1 MSPVSHAGC
10 GHTHCEDG
18 IGNAAAIKD
27 VEMRIKSVRI
37 KNFRCLEDVRV
48 DMEALTSFVGPNG
61 AGKSTVLR
69 ALDWF
74 FNGETR
80 LADEDVYSGAADD
93 RRISVEVNFTDLTVA
108 DREALGPTYA
118 PPDSTIFTAW
128 RIWDDGSDKMT
139 ARARSFPAFEEIR
152 NAGAAKD
159 KKALWDALISSGEAP
174 GLPKWTKLGAADQ
187 AMTLWESDNPDRLE
201 ETESGVTHLFGFN
214 GQNKL
219 AGLFDYVL
227 VTADLRA
234 SEESVEG
241 KKTIIGR
248 ILERAINRDGANA
261 AFEALARE
269 VSEKQAAI
277 NEEHLGQQL
286 KDLAD
291 ALTAEVSAFAAGRGV
306 RLHPRTPDVR
316 PSPAS
321 ISVAISDALSETSVD
336 RQGHGFQR
344 ALLISSLKLL
354 AARGAQDNDGS
365 VICLA
370 IEEPELFQHP
380 TQARVFS
387 KVLRDLSDDPK
398 GGLQVMY
405 ATHSPY
411 FVDPRFFDQVRR
423 VTRRQHAPGEHP
435 SVTVHFASIDAVAK
449 RLDGSG
455 VTDASLRSRWDQV
468 CTKNLAEAFFAA
480 AVVLVEGDT
489 DKGILDG
496 IAARKGQTALE
507 VEGVTVAYSGGKQHL
522 FTPHAILAELS
533 IPTLV
538 VFDNDK
544 GCGSRQRAD
553 GKPENEAAATEAS
566 EIGTNRRLLA
576 YLGETV
582 VDNPEGQV
590 SANVHVWADRL
601 EDVIENE
608 WGDWN
613 KTRQSIVDS
622 SRGAAGKNAATYAL
636 AAQECPVDPS
646 GVLTEVIDAARALV
660 TSIP

>member
-1 MSPVSHAGC
+1 
-10 GHTHCEDG
+10 
-18 IGNAAAIKD
+18 
-27 VEMRIKSVRI
+27 MRIKSVRI
-37 KNFRCLEDVRV
+37 RNFRCLDDVRV
-48 DMEALTSFVGPNG
+48 DMETLTSFVGPNG

-74 FNGETR
+74 FNGETK
-80 LADEDVYSGAADD
+80 LTDNDVYSGATDD
-93 RRISVEVNFTDLTVA
+93 RRVSVEVTFTNLTGA
-108 DREALGPTYA
+108 DREALGQTYA
-118 PPDSTIFTAW
+118 PPNSTSFTAW

-139 ARARSFPAFEEIR
+139 ARARSFPPFEEVR
-152 NAGAAKD
+152 SAGSAKE
-159 KKALWDALISSGEAP
+159 KKRLWEALIANGEAP
-174 GLPKWTKLGAADQ
+174 ELPKWTNLAAADQ
-187 AMTLWESDNPDRLE
+187 AMTLWESNNPDRLE

-219 AGLFDYVL
+219 SGLFDYVL
-227 VTADLRA
+227 VAADLRA

-248 ILERAINRDGANA
+248 ILERAINREDANA
-261 AFEALARE
+261 AFEALAIE
-269 VSEKQAAI
+269 VSEKQAVI
-277 NEEHLGQQL
+277 NERHLGDQL
-286 KDLAD
+286 KTLAD
-291 ALTAEVSAFAAGRGV
+291 ELTAEVSAFAAGRGV
-306 RLHPRTPDVR
+306 LLHPNTPDVR

-321 ISVAISDALSETSVD
+321 VSVAISDALNETSVD

-354 AARGAQDNDGS
+354 AARGAQGNDGS

-370 IEEPELFQHP
+370 VEEPELFQHP
-380 TQARVFS
+380 TQARVFA
-387 KVLRDLSDDPK
+387 KVLRDLSNDPK

-411 FVDPRFFDQVRR
+411 FIDPRYFDQVRR
-423 VTRRQHAPGEHP
+423 VTRRQEAADTHP
-435 SVTVHFASIDAVAK
+435 SVAIRFASLDAVAK
-449 RLDGSG
+449 RIDGSG

-496 IAARKGQTALE
+496 IAAREGHAGLE
-507 VEGVTVAYSGGKQHL
+507 AAGVTVAYSGGKQHL
-522 FTPHAILAELS
+522 FTPHAILAELF

-544 GCGSRQRAD
+544 GCGTRQRAN
-553 GKPENEAAATEAS
+553 GKSEKVVAATEEN
-566 EIGTNRRLLA
+566 EIATNRRLLA

-582 VDNPEGQV
+582 VDNPEGQI
-590 SANVHVWADRL
+590 SPNVHVWADRL
-601 EDVIENE
+601 EDVIEND
-608 WGDWN
+608 WGDWET
-613 KTRQSIVDS
+613 TRQSIVDS
-622 SRGAAGKNAATYAL
+622 ARGAAGKNAATYAL

-646 GVLTEVIDAARALV
+646 GALIEVTDAARALV
-660 TSIP
+660 SSMP

>member
-1 MSPVSHAGC
+1 
-10 GHTHCEDG
+10 
-18 IGNAAAIKD
+18 
-27 VEMRIKSVRI
+27 MRIKSVRI
-37 KNFRCLEDVRV
+37 MNFRCLDDTRV

-74 FNGETR
+74 FNGEMHLT
-80 LADEDVYSGAADD
+80 DDDVYSGATDS
-93 RRISVEVNFTDLTVA
+93 RRINVEVNFTDLTTT

-118 PPDSTIFTAW
+118 PPGSTSFTAW
-128 RIWDDGSDKMT
+128 RIWDNGSDKMT

-152 NAGAAKD
+152 NTGPAKE
-159 KKALWDALISSGEAP
+159 KKELWEKLVASGEAP
-174 GLPKWTKLGAADQ
+174 GLPKWTNLTAADQ

-219 AGLFDYVL
+219 SGLFDYVL

-248 ILERAINRDGANA
+248 ILERAINRDAANA

-277 NEEHLGQQL
+277 NEEHLGDQL
-286 KDLAD
+286 KALAEE
-291 ALTAEVSAFAAGRGV
+291 LTTEVSAFAAGRAV
-306 RLHPRTPDVR
+306 RLHPRMPDVR

-321 ISVAISDALSETSVD
+321 VTVAISDALNETSVD

-354 AARGAQDNDGS
+354 AARGAQGDDGS
-365 VICLA
+365 VICLS

-380 TQARVFS
+380 TQARVFA
-387 KVLRDLSDDPK
+387 KVLRDLSADPK
-398 GGLQVMY
+398 GGLQIMY

-411 FVDPRFFDQVRR
+411 FIDPKYFDQVRR
-423 VTRRQHAPGEHP
+423 VTRLQQTPDAHP
-435 SVTVHFASIDAVAK
+435 SVTIRFASMEAVTQ
-449 RLDGSG
+449 RLDGCG
-455 VTDASLRSRWDQV
+455 VTDEALRSRWDQV

-480 AVVLVEGDT
+480 AVVLVEGET

-496 IAARKGQTALE
+496 IAAREGQAVLE
-507 VEGVTVAYSGGKQHL
+507 VTGVTVAYSGGKQHL
-522 FTPHAILAELS
+522 FIPHAILSELC

-538 VFDNDK
+538 IFDNDK
-544 GCGSRQRAD
+544 GCGSRLRAN
-553 GKPENEAAATEAS
+553 GKPENDAAAEAN
-566 EIGTNRRLLA
+566 EIATNRRLLS

-582 VDNPEGQV
+582 VDNPEGQI
-590 SANVHVWADRL
+590 SPNVHVWADSL
-601 EDVIENE
+601 EYVIEND
-608 WGDWN
+608 WGAWET
-613 KTRQSIVDS
+613 TRQTIVNS
-622 SRGAAGKNAATYAL
+622 ARGTAGKNAATYAL
-636 AAQECPVDPS
+636 AAQECPADPS
-646 GVLTEVIDAARALV
+646 GALIQVIEAARALV
-660 TSIP
+660 STAS

>member
-1 MSPVSHAGC
+1 
-10 GHTHCEDG
+10 
-18 IGNAAAIKD
+18 
-27 VEMRIKSVRI
+27 MRIKSIRV

-80 LADEDVYSGAADD
+80 LVDEDVYSGAVDN
-93 RRISVEVNFTDLTVA
+93 RRISVEVKFSDLTVA
-108 DREALGPTYA
+108 DREALGSTYA
-118 PPDSTIFTAW
+118 PPGSTTFTAW
-128 RIWDDGSDKMT
+128 RIWDDGNDKMT

-152 NAGAAKD
+152 NAGSAKE
-159 KKALWDALISSGEAP
+159 KRGLWDDLIARGEAL
-174 GLPKWTKLGAADQ
+174 GLPKWKNQGAADQ

-219 AGLFDYVL
+219 SGLFDFVL

-248 ILERAINRDGANA
+248 ILERTIDREGANA
-261 AFEALARE
+261 AFEALAKE
-269 VSEKQAAI
+269 VSEKQTAI
-277 NEEHLGQQL
+277 NKEHLGEQL
-286 KDLAD
+286 NDLAN
-291 ALTAEVSAFAAGRGV
+291 ALTAEVRAFTAGRGV
-306 RLHPRTPDVR
+306 RLHPRTSDLR

-321 ISVAISDALSETSVD
+321 ISVAISDALNETSVD

-354 AARGAQDNDGS
+354 AARGAQGNDGS

-387 KVLRDLSDDPK
+387 KVLRNLADNLT

-411 FVDPRFFDQVRR
+411 FIDPRFFDQVRR
-423 VTRRQHAPGEHP
+423 VTRRQHAPDEHP
-435 SVTVHFASIDAVAK
+435 SVSVHLASLDAVTK
-449 RLDGSG
+449 RLDGSE
-455 VTDASLRSRWDQV
+455 VTDDALRSRWDQV
-468 CTKNLAEAFFAA
+468 WTKNLAEAFFAD

-507 VEGVTVAYSGGKQHL
+507 VEGITVAYSGGKQHL
-522 FTPHAILAELS
+522 FIPHAILAELS

-544 GCGSRQRAD
+544 GGGSRLRAN
-553 GKPENEAAATEAS
+553 GKPEHDAAATEAN
-566 EIGTNRRLLA
+566 EIRTNRRLLA

-590 SANVHVWADRL
+590 SATLHVWADRL

-608 WGDWN
+608 WGKWN
-613 KTRQSIVDS
+613 STRQSIVDS
-622 SRGAAGKNAATYAL
+622 GRGAAGKNAATYAL
-636 AAQECPVDPS
+636 AAQECPAAPS
-646 GVLTEVIDAARALV
+646 GELVEVLDAARALV
-660 TSIP
+660 ASTP

>member
-1 MSPVSHAGC
+1 
-10 GHTHCEDG
+10 
-18 IGNAAAIKD
+18 
-27 VEMRIKSVRI
+27 MRIKSVRI
-37 KNFRCLEDVRV
+37 RNFRCLEDVRV
-48 DMEALTSFVGPNG
+48 DMDALTSFVGPNG

-74 FNGETR
+74 FNGEPR
-80 LADEDVYSGAADD
+80 LADEDVYSGAAQD
-93 RRISVEVNFTDLTVA
+93 RRISVEVNFTDLNDK

-118 PPDSTIFTAW
+118 PPGSTTFTAW
-128 RIWDDGSDKMT
+128 RIWDGGNDKMT

-152 NAGAAKD
+152 AAGSAKD
-159 KKALWDALISSGEAP
+159 KKALWDALINSGEAAE
-174 GLPKWTKLGAADQ
+174 LPKWTNLGAADQ
-187 AMTLWESDNPDRLE
+187 AMTLWESENPDRLE

-219 AGLFDYVL
+219 SGLFDYVL
-227 VTADLRA
+227 VSADLRA
-234 SEESVEG
+234 GEESVEG

-248 ILERAINRDGANA
+248 ILERAINRESANV

-269 VSEKQAAI
+269 VGEKQTAI

-286 KDLAD
+286 KDLAE
-291 ALTAEVSAFAAGRGV
+291 ALTAEVGVFAAGRAV
-306 RLHPRTPDVR
+306 RLHPRTPDMR

-354 AARGAQDNDGS
+354 AARGAQDDDGS

-387 KVLRDLSDDPK
+387 RVLRDLSESTT

-423 VTRRQHAPGEHP
+423 VTRRQPASGEHP
-435 SVTVHFASIDAVAK
+435 SVTIHFASIDAVAK

-455 VTDASLRSRWDQV
+455 VTDAALRSRWDQV

-496 IAARKGQTALE
+496 ISARKSQTALE
-507 VEGVTVAYSGGKQHL
+507 TEGVTVAYSGGKQHL

-544 GCGSRQRAD
+544 GCGARQRAD
-553 GKPENEAAATEAS
+553 GKPEKEAAATEQN
-566 EIGTNRRLLA
+566 EIGTNQRLLS

-582 VDNPEGQV
+582 VDNPEGRV
-590 SANVHVWADRL
+590 SANVYVWADRL

-608 WGDWN
+608 WSGWN
-613 KTRQSIVDS
+613 TTRQSIVDS
-622 SRGAAGKNAATYAL
+622 GRGAAGKNAATYAL
-636 AAQECPVDPS
+636 AAQECPVDPTGALI
-646 GVLTEVIDAARALV
+646 GVLNAARALV
-660 TSIP
+660 T

>member
-1 MSPVSHAGC
+1 
-10 GHTHCEDG
+10 
-18 IGNAAAIKD
+18 
-27 VEMRIKSVRI
+27 MRIKSIRV

-48 DMEALTSFVGPNG
+48 DMGTLTSFVGPNG

-80 LADEDVYSGAADD
+80 LVDEDVYSGAVED
-93 RRISVEVNFTDLTVA
+93 RRISVEVKFSDLSVA
-108 DREALGPTYA
+108 DREALGSTYA
-118 PPDSTIFTAW
+118 PPGSTTFTAW
-128 RIWDDGSDKMT
+128 RIWDNGSDKMT

-152 NAGAAKD
+152 NAGSAKE
-159 KKALWDALISSGEAP
+159 KKGLWDDLIARGEAP
-174 GLPKWTKLGAADQ
+174 GLPKWKNQGAADQ

-219 AGLFDYVL
+219 SGLFDFVL

-248 ILERAINRDGANA
+248 ILERTIDRKGANA
-261 AFEALARE
+261 AFEALAKE
-269 VSEKQAAI
+269 VSEKQTAI
-277 NEEHLGQQL
+277 NKKHLGEQL
-286 KDLAD
+286 NDLAD
-291 ALTAEVSAFAAGRGV
+291 ALTAEVRAFTAGRGI
-306 RLHPRTPDVR
+306 RLHTRTSDLR

-321 ISVAISDALSETSVD
+321 ISVGISDALNETSVD

-354 AARGAQDNDGS
+354 AARGAQGNDGS

-387 KVLRDLSDDPK
+387 KVLRDLADNLT

-411 FVDPRFFDQVRR
+411 FIDPRFFDQVRR
-423 VTRRQHAPGEHP
+423 VTRRQQRPDEHP
-435 SVTVHFASIDAVAK
+435 SVSVHLASLDAVTK
-449 RLDGSG
+449 RLNGSE
-455 VTDASLRSRWDQV
+455 VTDDALRSRWDQV
-468 CTKNLAEAFFAA
+468 WTKNLAEAFFAD

-507 VEGVTVAYSGGKQHL
+507 VEGITVAYSGGKQHL
-522 FTPHAILAELS
+522 FIPHAILAELS

-544 GCGSRQRAD
+544 GGGLRLRAN
-553 GKPENEAAATEAS
+553 GKPEHDAAATEAN
-566 EIGTNRRLLA
+566 EIRTNRRLLA

-590 SANVHVWADRL
+590 SATLHVWADRL
-601 EDVIENE
+601 EEVIENE
-608 WGDWN
+608 WGEWN
-613 KTRQSIVDS
+613 STRQSIVDS
-622 SRGAAGKNAATYAL
+622 GRGVAGKNAATYAL
-636 AAQECPVDPS
+636 AARECPAAPS
-646 GVLTEVIDAARALV
+646 GELIEVMVAARALV
-660 TSIP
+660 ASTP

>member
-1 MSPVSHAGC
+1 
-10 GHTHCEDG
+10 
-18 IGNAAAIKD
+18 
-27 VEMRIKSVRI
+27 MRIKSIRV

-80 LADEDVYSGAADD
+80 LVDEDVYSGAVDN
-93 RRISVEVNFTDLTVA
+93 RRISVEVKFSDLTVA
-108 DREALGPTYA
+108 DREALGSMYA
-118 PPDSTIFTAW
+118 PPGSTTFTAW
-128 RIWDDGSDKMT
+128 RIWDDGNDKMT

-152 NAGAAKD
+152 IAGSAKE
-159 KKALWDALISSGEAP
+159 KKGLWDDLIARGEAP
-174 GLPKWTKLGAADQ
+174 GLPKWTNLGAADQ

-219 AGLFDYVL
+219 SGLFDFVL

-248 ILERAINRDGANA
+248 ILERAIDREGANA

-277 NEEHLGQQL
+277 NEEHLGEQL
-286 KDLAD
+286 DDLAE

-321 ISVAISDALSETSVD
+321 ISVAISDALNETSVD

-354 AARGAQDNDGS
+354 AARGAQGNDGS

-387 KVLRDLSDDPK
+387 KVLRALADNPT

-411 FVDPRFFDQVRR
+411 FIDPRFFDQVRR
-423 VTRRQHAPGEHP
+423 VTRRQHAPDEHP
-435 SVTVHFASIDAVAK
+435 SVTVHDASLDAVAK

-455 VTDASLRSRWDQV
+455 VTDVALRSRWDQM

-489 DKGILDG
+489 DKAILDG
-496 IAARKGQTALE
+496 IAAREGQSALE

-544 GCGSRQRAD
+544 GGGSRMRAD
-553 GKPENEAAATEAS
+553 GKPADVAATTEAN
-566 EIGTNRRLLA
+566 EIATNRRLLA

-582 VDNPEGQV
+582 VDNPEGQI

-608 WGDWN
+608 WGGWKN
-613 KTRQSIVDS
+613 TRQSIVHS
-622 SRGAAGKNAATYAL
+622 GRGAAGKNAATYAL
-636 AAQECPVDPS
+636 AAQECPAAPS
-646 GVLTEVIDAARALV
+646 GALIEVMDAARALV
-660 TSIP
+660 TSTP

>member
-1 MSPVSHAGC
+1 
-10 GHTHCEDG
+10 
-18 IGNAAAIKD
+18 
-27 VEMRIKSVRI
+27 MRIKSIRI

-48 DMEALTSFVGPNG
+48 DMGALTSFVGPNG

-80 LADEDVYSGAADD
+80 LVDEDVYSGAVDD
-93 RRISVEVNFTDLTVA
+93 RRISVEVKFSDLTVA
-108 DREALGPTYA
+108 DREALGSTYA
-118 PPDSTIFTAW
+118 PPGSTTFTAW

-152 NAGAAKD
+152 NAGSAKE
-159 KKALWDALISSGEAP
+159 KRGLWDDLIARGEAP
-174 GLPKWTKLGAADQ
+174 GLPKWKNQGAADQ

-219 AGLFDYVL
+219 SGLFDFVL

-248 ILERAINRDGANA
+248 ILERTIDREGANA
-261 AFEALARE
+261 AFEALAKE
-269 VSEKQAAI
+269 VSEKQTAI
-277 NEEHLGQQL
+277 NKKHLGKQL
-286 KDLAD
+286 DDLAN
-291 ALTAEVSAFAAGRGV
+291 ALTAEVRAFTAGRGV
-306 RLHPRTPDVR
+306 RLHPRTSDLR

-321 ISVAISDALSETSVD
+321 ISVAISDALNETSVD

-354 AARGAQDNDGS
+354 AARGAQGNDGS

-387 KVLRDLSDDPK
+387 RVLRDLADNLT

-411 FVDPRFFDQVRR
+411 FIDPRFFDQVRR
-423 VTRRQHAPGEHP
+423 VTRRQHAPDEHP
-435 SVTVHFASIDAVAK
+435 AVSVHLASLDAVTK
-449 RLDGSG
+449 RLDGSE
-455 VTDASLRSRWDQV
+455 VTDDALRSRWDQV
-468 CTKNLAEAFFAA
+468 WTKNLAEAFFAD

-496 IAARKGQTALE
+496 IAAREGQTALE
-507 VEGVTVAYSGGKQHL
+507 VEGITVAYSGGKQHL
-522 FTPHAILAELS
+522 FIPHAILAELS

-544 GCGSRQRAD
+544 GGGSRLRAN
-553 GKPENEAAATEAS
+553 GKPEHDAAATEAN
-566 EIGTNRRLLA
+566 EIRTNRRLLA

-590 SANVHVWADRL
+590 SANLHVWADRL

-608 WGDWN
+608 WGKWN
-613 KTRQSIVDS
+613 STRQSIVDS
-622 SRGAAGKNAATYAL
+622 GRGAAGKNAATYAL
-636 AAQECPVDPS
+636 AAQECPAAPS
-646 GVLTEVIDAARALV
+646 GELIEVMDAARALV
-660 TSIP
+660 ASTP

>member
-1 MSPVSHAGC
+1 
-10 GHTHCEDG
+10 
-18 IGNAAAIKD
+18 
-27 VEMRIKSVRI
+27 MRIRSVRV

-48 DMEALTSFVGPNG
+48 DIDALTSFVGPNG

-80 LADEDVYSGAADD
+80 LTSDDLYSGSTDD
-93 RRISVEVNFTDLTVA
+93 RRISVEVNFTDLTVS
-108 DREALGPTYA
+108 DRRALGPTYA
-118 PPDSTIFTAW
+118 PTGSKSFTAW

-152 NAGAAKD
+152 NAGGAREKRS
-159 KKALWDALISSGEAP
+159 LWETLVASGEAP
-174 GLPKWTKLGAADQ
+174 GLPKWTNLGAADQ
-187 AMTLWESDNPDRLE
+187 AMSLWETENPDRLE

-219 AGLFDYVL
+219 SGLFDFVL

-234 SEESVEG
+234 SEESMEG

-248 ILERAINRDGANA
+248 ILERAIDRAGANA

-269 VSEKQAAI
+269 VGEKQAAI
-277 NEEHLGQQL
+277 NEEHLGDQL
-286 KDLAD
+286 RDLAG
-291 ALTAEVSAFAAGRGV
+291 ALTTEVSAFAAGRGV
-306 RLHPRTPDVR
+306 RLHPHTPDVR

-321 ISVAISDALSETSVD
+321 VSVAISDALYETSVD

-354 AARGAQDNDGS
+354 AARGAQSNDGS

-387 KVLRDLSDDPK
+387 KVLRDLSEDPK

-411 FVDPRFFDQVRR
+411 FIDPRFFDQVRR
-423 VTRRQHAPGEHP
+423 VTRRQHAPDAHP
-435 SVTVHFASIDAVAK
+435 SVAIHFASMSAVAA
-449 RLDGSG
+449 RLKGSG
-455 VTDASLRSRWDQV
+455 VTDEALRSRWDQV

-489 DKGILDG
+489 DKGVLDG
-496 IAARKGQTALE
+496 IAARNGQTAFE
-507 VEGVTVAYSGGKQHL
+507 VDGVTVAQAGGKQHL

-544 GCGSRQRAD
+544 SCGARMRVE
-553 GKPENEAAATEAS
+553 GKPESDAARAEANEIA
-566 EIGTNRRLLA
+566 TNRRLLT
-576 YLGETV
+576 YLGEAV
-582 VDNPEGQV
+582 VDYPEGQV
-590 SANVHVWADRL
+590 SPNVHVWADCL
-601 EDVIENE
+601 EAVIEN
-608 WGDWN
+608 DWRGWD
-613 KTRQSIVDS
+613 KTRQQIVGNA
-622 SRGAAGKNAATYAL
+622 RGATGKNAATYAL
-636 AAQECPVDPS
+636 AAQECPVEPPD
-646 GVLTEVIDAARALV
+646 VLVVVVEAARALV
-660 TSIP
+660 F

>member
-1 MSPVSHAGC
+1 
-10 GHTHCEDG
+10 
-18 IGNAAAIKD
+18 
-27 VEMRIKSVRI
+27 MRIKSIRV

-80 LADEDVYSGAADD
+80 LVDEDVYSGAVDN
-93 RRISVEVNFTDLTVA
+93 RRISVEVKFSDLTVA
-108 DREALGPTYA
+108 DREALGSTYA
-118 PPDSTIFTAW
+118 PPGSTTFTAW
-128 RIWDDGSDKMT
+128 RIWDDGNDKMT

-152 NAGAAKD
+152 NAGSAKE
-159 KKALWDALISSGEAP
+159 KRGLWDDLIARGEAP
-174 GLPKWTKLGAADQ
+174 GLPKWKNQGAADQ

-219 AGLFDYVL
+219 SGLFDFVL

-248 ILERAINRDGANA
+248 ILERTIDREGANA
-261 AFEALARE
+261 AFEALAKE
-269 VSEKQAAI
+269 VSEKQTAI
-277 NEEHLGQQL
+277 NKEHLGEQL
-286 KDLAD
+286 NDLAD
-291 ALTAEVSAFAAGRGV
+291 ALTAEVRAFTAGRGV
-306 RLHPRTPDVR
+306 RLHPRTSDLR

-321 ISVAISDALSETSVD
+321 ISVAISDALNETSVD

-354 AARGAQDNDGS
+354 AARGAQGNDGS

-387 KVLRDLSDDPK
+387 KVLRDLADNLT

-411 FVDPRFFDQVRR
+411 FIDPRFFDQVRR
-423 VTRRQHAPGEHP
+423 VTRRQHAPDEHP
-435 SVTVHFASIDAVAK
+435 SVSVHLASLDAVTK
-449 RLDGSG
+449 RLNGSE
-455 VTDASLRSRWDQV
+455 VTDDALRSRWDQV
-468 CTKNLAEAFFAA
+468 WTKNLAEAFFAD

-507 VEGVTVAYSGGKQHL
+507 VEGITVAYSGGKQHL
-522 FTPHAILAELS
+522 FIPHAILAELS

-544 GCGSRQRAD
+544 GGGSRLRAN
-553 GKPENEAAATEAS
+553 GKPEHDAAATEAN
-566 EIGTNRRLLA
+566 EIRTNRRLLA

-590 SANVHVWADRL
+590 SATLHVWADRL

-608 WGDWN
+608 WGKWN
-613 KTRQSIVDS
+613 STRQSIVDS
-622 SRGAAGKNAATYAL
+622 GRGAAGKNAATYAL
-636 AAQECPVDPS
+636 AAQECPAAPS
-646 GVLTEVIDAARALV
+646 GELVEVLDAARALV
-660 TSIP
+660 ASTP

>member
-1 MSPVSHAGC
+1 MHIASIRV
-10 GHTHCEDG
+10 
-18 IGNAAAIKD
+18 
-27 VEMRIKSVRI
+27 

-48 DMEALTSFVGPNG
+48 DMDALTSFVGPNG

-80 LADEDVYSGAADD
+80 LVDEDVYSGAVDD
-93 RRISVEVNFTDLTVA
+93 RRISVEVKFSDLTVS
-108 DREALGPTYA
+108 DREALGTTYA
-118 PPDSTIFTAW
+118 PPGSTTFTAW

-152 NAGAAKD
+152 NVGSARE
-159 KKALWDALISSGEAP
+159 KKGLWNDLIARGEAP
-174 GLPKWTKLGAADQ
+174 GLPAWTNLGAADQ

-201 ETESGVTHLFGFN
+201 ETETGVTHLFGFN

-219 AGLFDYVL
+219 SGLFDFVL

-248 ILERAINRDGANA
+248 ILERAIDREGANT
-261 AFEALARE
+261 AFEALAKE
-269 VSEKQAAI
+269 VSEKQTAI
-277 NEEHLGQQL
+277 NEKHLGKQL
-286 KDLAD
+286 DDLAE
-291 ALTAEVSAFAAGRGV
+291 ALTAEVRAFTAGRGV
-306 RLHPRTPDVR
+306 RLHPRTPDLR

-321 ISVAISDALSETSVD
+321 ISVAISDALNETSVD

-354 AARGAQDNDGS
+354 AARGAQGNDGS

-387 KVLRDLSDDPK
+387 NVLRDLADDPA

-411 FVDPRFFDQVRR
+411 FIDPRFFDQVRR
-423 VTRRQHAPGEHP
+423 VTRRQHAPDEHP
-435 SVTVHFASIDAVAK
+435 SVSVHVASLDAVTN
-449 RLDGSG
+449 RLDGFE
-455 VTDASLRSRWDQV
+455 VTDAALRSRWDQV
-468 CTKNLAEAFFAA
+468 CTKNLAEAFFAD

-496 IAARKGQTALE
+496 IAAREGQTALE
-507 VEGVTVAYSGGKQHL
+507 VQGVTVAYSGGKQHL
-522 FTPHAILAELS
+522 FIPHAILAELS

-544 GCGSRQRAD
+544 GGGSRLRAN
-553 GKPENEAAATEAS
+553 GRPEKEAAATEAN
-566 EIGTNRRLLA
+566 EIATNRRLLA

-590 SANVHVWADRL
+590 SATVHVWADRL

-608 WGDWN
+608 WGDWDS
-613 KTRQSIVDS
+613 TRQSIVDS
-622 SRGAAGKNAATYAL
+622 GRGAAGKNAATYTL
-636 AAQECPVDPS
+636 AAQECLVAPS
-646 GVLTEVIDAARALV
+646 GELIKVMHAACALV
-660 TSIP
+660 TSAP

>member
-1 MSPVSHAGC
+1 
-10 GHTHCEDG
+10 
-18 IGNAAAIKD
+18 
-27 VEMRIKSVRI
+27 MRIKSARV

-74 FNGETR
+74 FNGDTR
-80 LADEDVYSGAADD
+80 LTDEDVYSGAGED
-93 RRISVEVNFTDLTVA
+93 RRISVEVNFADLTTA

-118 PPDSTIFTAW
+118 PPGSTTFTAW
-128 RIWDDGSDKMT
+128 RIWDNGTDKMT
-139 ARARSFPAFEEIR
+139 ARARSFPPFEAIR
-152 NAGAAKD
+152 NAAGVKE
-159 KKALWDALISSGEAP
+159 KKPQWETLIASGDAP
-174 GLPKWTKLGAADQ
+174 GLPRWTTLAAADQ
-187 AMTLWESDNPDRLE
+187 AMTVWESNNLDRLE

-219 AGLFDYVL
+219 SGLFDFVL

-248 ILERAINRDGANA
+248 ILERAINRDAANA
-261 AFEALARE
+261 AFEALAKE

-277 NEEHLGQQL
+277 NEEHLGEQL
-286 KDLAD
+286 KELAD
-291 ALTAEVSAFAAGRGV
+291 ALTLEVNVFAAGRGV

-321 ISVAISDALSETSVD
+321 ISVAISDALNETSVD

-354 AARGAQDNDGS
+354 ASRGAQGNDGS

-387 KVLRDLSDDPK
+387 KVLRDLAQDPK

-411 FVDPRFFDQVRR
+411 FIDPKYFDQVRR
-423 VTRRQHAPGEHP
+423 VTRRQSSPEAHP
-435 SVTVHFASIDAVAK
+435 SVAIYAASIDKVTTRLAGYRDDEAVRA
-449 RLDGSG
+449 
-455 VTDASLRSRWDQV
+455 RWDQV
-468 CTKNLAEAFFAA
+468 CTRNLAEAFFAE

-489 DKGILDG
+489 DKGVLDG
-496 IAARKGQTALE
+496 MSRREGQRQLE
-507 VEGVTVAYSGGKQHL
+507 ADGITITEAWGKTGIY
-522 FTPHAILAELS
+522 TPHAILAELR

-538 VFDNDK
+538 IFDNDS
-544 GCGSRQRAD
+544 GCANRIRARIASGGNGNPD
-553 GKPENEAAATEAS
+553 AEEAKIIGEN
-566 EIGTNRRLLA
+566 RDLLR
-576 YLGETV
+576 YLGEPE
-582 VDNPEGQV
+582 VDFPVGAVGTTAFVWDDTLE
-590 SANVHVWADRL
+590 HVISLHWSGWDKKRL
-601 EDVIENE
+601 ELIDA
-608 WGDWN
+608 GLG
-613 KTRQSIVDS
+613 VD
-622 SRGAAGKNAATYAL
+622 GKNGKHAATFAL
-636 AAQECPVDPS
+636 TSESCADEPQGSLIDA
-646 GVLTEVIDAARALV
+646 LTAARALV
-660 TSIP
+660 SA

>member
-1 MSPVSHAGC
+1 M
-10 GHTHCEDG
+10 
-18 IGNAAAIKD
+18 
-27 VEMRIKSVRI
+27 
-37 KNFRCLEDVRV
+37 
-48 DMEALTSFVGPNG
+48 
-61 AGKSTVLR
+61 LR

-74 FNGETR
+74 FNGEIR
-80 LADEDVYSGAADD
+80 LTDEDVYSGATDD
-93 RRISVEVNFTDLTVA
+93 RRISVEVKFTDLTIA
-108 DREALGPTYA
+108 DREALGPTYT
-118 PPDSTIFTAW
+118 PPGSTVFAAW

-152 NAGAAKD
+152 TVVSAKD
-159 KKALWDALISSGEAP
+159 KKALWEKLISSGEAP
-174 GLPKWTKLGAADQ
+174 GLPKWTNLSAAER
-187 AMTLWESDNPDRLE
+187 AMTSWESDNSDRLE

-219 AGLFDYVL
+219 SGLFDYVL

-248 ILERAINRDGANA
+248 ILERTINREGANA

-277 NEEHLGQQL
+277 NAEHLGTQL
-286 KDLAD
+286 NDLAD

-306 RLHPRTPDVR
+306 RLNPRTPDIL
-316 PSPAS
+316 PSPPS
-321 ISVAISDALSETSVD
+321 ISVAISDALNETSVD

-387 KVLRDLSDDPK
+387 KVLRDLSNEPT
-398 GGLQVMY
+398 GGLQIMH
-405 ATHSPY
+405 ATHSPC
-411 FVDPRFFDQVRR
+411 FIDPRFFDQVRR
-423 VTRRQHAPGEHP
+423 VTRSQHAPDEHP
-435 SVTVHFASIDAVAK
+435 SVTVHSASIDAVAK
-449 RLDGSG
+449 RLNGSG

-468 CTKNLAEAFFAA
+468 CTKNLAEAFFAT
-480 AVVLVEGDT
+480 AVVLVEGET

-496 IAARKGQTALE
+496 IAARDGQIPLE
-507 VEGVTVAYSGGKQHL
+507 VEGVTIAYSGGKQHL

-544 GCGSRQRAD
+544 GCGSRKRAD
-553 GKPENEAAATEAS
+553 RKLENEAAATEAN
-566 EIGTNRRLLA
+566 EIATNRRLLT

-590 SANVHVWADRL
+590 SPNVYVWADRL
-601 EDVIENE
+601 EDVIEDE
-608 WGDWN
+608 WGEWD
-613 KTRQSIVDS
+613 KTRQSIVAS
-622 SRGAAGKNAATYAL
+622 GRGAAGKNAATYAL
-636 AAQECPVDPS
+636 AAQECPAPP
-646 GVLTEVIDAARALV
+646 GGGLTQVIDAARALV
-660 TSIP
+660 SSVP

>member
-1 MSPVSHAGC
+1 MHIASIRV
-10 GHTHCEDG
+10 
-18 IGNAAAIKD
+18 
-27 VEMRIKSVRI
+27 

-48 DMEALTSFVGPNG
+48 DMDALTSFVGPNG

-80 LADEDVYSGAADD
+80 LVDEDVYSGALDD
-93 RRISVEVNFTDLTVA
+93 RRISVEVKFSDLTVT
-108 DREALGPTYA
+108 DREALGTTYA
-118 PPDSTIFTAW
+118 PPGSTTFTAW

-152 NAGAAKD
+152 NVGSARE
-159 KKALWDALISSGEAP
+159 KKGLWNDLIARGEAP
-174 GLPKWTKLGAADQ
+174 GLPAWTNLGAADQ

-201 ETESGVTHLFGFN
+201 ETETGVTHLFGFN

-219 AGLFDYVL
+219 SGLFDFVL

-248 ILERAINRDGANA
+248 ILERAIDREGANT
-261 AFEALARE
+261 AFEALAKE
-269 VSEKQAAI
+269 VSEKQTAI
-277 NEEHLGQQL
+277 NKEHLGKQL
-286 KDLAD
+286 DDLAE
-291 ALTAEVSAFAAGRGV
+291 ALTAEVRAFTAGRGV
-306 RLHPRTPDVR
+306 RLHPRTPDLR

-321 ISVAISDALSETSVD
+321 ISVAISDALNETSVD

-354 AARGAQDNDGS
+354 AARGAQGNDGS

-387 KVLRDLSDDPK
+387 NVLRDLADDAT

-411 FVDPRFFDQVRR
+411 FIDPRFFDQVRR
-423 VTRRQHAPGEHP
+423 VTRRQHAPDEHP
-435 SVTVHFASIDAVAK
+435 SVSVHVASLDAVTN
-449 RLDGSG
+449 RINGFG
-455 VTDASLRSRWDQV
+455 VTDAALRSRWDQV
-468 CTKNLAEAFFAA
+468 CTKNLAEAFFAD

-496 IAARKGQTALE
+496 IAAREGQTALE
-507 VEGVTVAYSGGKQHL
+507 VQGVTVAYSGGKQHL
-522 FTPHAILAELS
+522 FIPHAILAELS

-544 GCGSRQRAD
+544 GGGSRLRAN
-553 GKPENEAAATEAS
+553 GRPEKEAAATEAN
-566 EIGTNRRLLA
+566 EIATNRRLLA

-590 SANVHVWADRL
+590 SATVHVWADRL

-608 WGDWN
+608 WGDWDS
-613 KTRQSIVDS
+613 TRQSIVDS
-622 SRGAAGKNAATYAL
+622 GRGAAGKNAATYAL
-636 AAQECPVDPS
+636 AAQECLVAPS
-646 GVLTEVIDAARALV
+646 GELIKVMDAARALV
-660 TSIP
+660 TSAP

>member
-1 MSPVSHAGC
+1 MHIASIRV
-10 GHTHCEDG
+10 
-18 IGNAAAIKD
+18 
-27 VEMRIKSVRI
+27 

-48 DMEALTSFVGPNG
+48 DMDALTSFVGPNG

-80 LADEDVYSGAADD
+80 LVDEDVYSGAVDD
-93 RRISVEVNFTDLTVA
+93 RRISVEVKFSDLTVS
-108 DREALGPTYA
+108 DREALGTTYA
-118 PPDSTIFTAW
+118 PPGSTTFTAW

-152 NAGAAKD
+152 NVGSARE
-159 KKALWDALISSGEAP
+159 KKGLWNDLIARGEAP
-174 GLPKWTKLGAADQ
+174 GLPAWTNLGAADQ

-201 ETESGVTHLFGFN
+201 ETETGVTHLFGFN

-219 AGLFDYVL
+219 SGLFDFVL

-248 ILERAINRDGANA
+248 ILERAIDREGANT
-261 AFEALARE
+261 AFEALAKE
-269 VSEKQAAI
+269 VSEKQTAI
-277 NEEHLGQQL
+277 NEKHLGKQL
-286 KDLAD
+286 DDLAE
-291 ALTAEVSAFAAGRGV
+291 ALTAEVRAFTAGRGV
-306 RLHPRTPDVR
+306 RLHPRTPDLR

-321 ISVAISDALSETSVD
+321 ISVAISDALNETSVD

-354 AARGAQDNDGS
+354 AARGAQGNDGS

-387 KVLRDLSDDPK
+387 NVLRDLADDPA

-411 FVDPRFFDQVRR
+411 FIDPRFFDQVRR
-423 VTRRQHAPGEHP
+423 VTRRQHAPDEHP
-435 SVTVHFASIDAVAK
+435 SVSVHVASLDAVTN
-449 RLDGSG
+449 RLDGFE
-455 VTDASLRSRWDQV
+455 VTDAALRSRWDQV
-468 CTKNLAEAFFAA
+468 CTKNLAEAFFAD

-496 IAARKGQTALE
+496 IAAREGQTALE
-507 VEGVTVAYSGGKQHL
+507 VQGVTVAYSGGKQHL
-522 FTPHAILAELS
+522 FIPHAILAELS

-544 GCGSRQRAD
+544 GGGSRLRAN
-553 GKPENEAAATEAS
+553 GRPEKAAATEAN
-566 EIGTNRRLLA
+566 EIATNRRLLA

-590 SANVHVWADRL
+590 SATVHVWADRL

-608 WGDWN
+608 WGDWDS
-613 KTRQSIVDS
+613 TRQSIVDS
-622 SRGAAGKNAATYAL
+622 GRGAAGKNAATYAL
-636 AAQECPVDPS
+636 AAQECLVAPS
-646 GVLTEVIDAARALV
+646 GELIKVMDAARALV
-660 TSIP
+660 TSAP

>member
-1 MSPVSHAGC
+1 
-10 GHTHCEDG
+10 
-18 IGNAAAIKD
+18 
-27 VEMRIKSVRI
+27 MRIKSVRVR
-37 KNFRCLEDVRV
+37 NFRCLEDVRV
-48 DMEALTSFVGPNG
+48 DMETLTSFVGPNG

-74 FNGETR
+74 FNGETQ
-80 LADEDVYSGAADD
+80 LTDNDVYSGASDD
-93 RRISVEVNFTDLTVA
+93 HRISVEVTFTDLTVA
-108 DREALGPTYA
+108 DRKALGPTYA
-118 PPDSTIFTAW
+118 PPGSTSFTAW

-139 ARARSFPAFEEIR
+139 ARARSFLAFEEIR
-152 NAGAAKD
+152 NAGSAKE
-159 KKALWDALISSGEAP
+159 KRKLWDALIDNDEAP
-174 GLPKWTKLGAADQ
+174 ELPRWTNLAAADQ
-187 AMTLWESDNPDRLE
+187 AMTLWESNNPDRLE

-219 AGLFDYVL
+219 SGLFDFVL
-227 VTADLRA
+227 VAADLRA

-248 ILERAINRDGANA
+248 ILERAINRADANA
-261 AFEALARE
+261 AFEALAKE
-269 VSEKQAAI
+269 VSEKQAEI
-277 NEEHLGQQL
+277 NEKHLGDQL
-286 KDLAD
+286 KALAD
-291 ALTAEVSAFAAGRGV
+291 ELTAEVSAFAAGRGV
-306 RLHPRTPDVR
+306 LLHPRTPDVR

-321 ISVAISDALSETSVD
+321 VSVAISDALSETSVD

-354 AARGAQDNDGS
+354 AARGAQGNDGS

-380 TQARVFS
+380 TQSRVFA
-387 KVLRDLSDDPK
+387 KVLRDLSNDPK

-411 FVDPRFFDQVRR
+411 FIDPRYFDQVRR
-423 VTRRQHAPGEHP
+423 VTRRQEAADVHP
-435 SVTVHFASIDAVAK
+435 SVTIQFASLDNVAK

-468 CTKNLAEAFFAA
+468 CTKNLAEAFFAS

-496 IAARKGQTALE
+496 IAAREGHPGLETA
-507 VEGVTVAYSGGKQHL
+507 GVTIAYSGGKQHL

-544 GCGSRQRAD
+544 GCGARQRAN
-553 GKPENEAAATEAS
+553 GKPENEAAKTEAN
-566 EIGTNRRLLA
+566 EIATNRRLLA
-576 YLGETV
+576 YLGENV

-590 SANVHVWADRL
+590 SPSVHVWADRL
-601 EDVIENE
+601 EDVIEND
-608 WGDWN
+608 WGDWEV
-613 KTRQSIVDS
+613 TRQSIVDTA
-622 SRGAAGKNAATYAL
+622 RGASGKNAATYAL
-636 AAQECPVDPS
+636 AAQECPTDP
-646 GVLTEVIDAARALV
+646 GGALIEVSNAARALV
-660 TSIP
+660 SSIP

>member
-1 MSPVSHAGC
+1 
-10 GHTHCEDG
+10 
-18 IGNAAAIKD
+18 
-27 VEMRIKSVRI
+27 MRIKSIRV

-48 DMEALTSFVGPNG
+48 DMETLTSFVGPNG

-80 LADEDVYSGAADD
+80 LVDEDVYSGAVDN
-93 RRISVEVNFTDLTVA
+93 RRISVEVKFSDLTAA
-108 DREALGPTYA
+108 DREALGSTYA
-118 PPDSTIFTAW
+118 PPGSTTFTAW

-152 NAGAAKD
+152 NAGSAKD
-159 KKALWDALISSGEAP
+159 KKGLWGDLIARGEAP
-174 GLPKWTKLGAADQ
+174 GLPKWTNLGAADQ

-219 AGLFDYVL
+219 SGLFDFVL

-248 ILERAINRDGANA
+248 ILERTIDRKGANA
-261 AFEALARE
+261 AFEALAKE
-269 VSEKQAAI
+269 VSEKQTAI
-277 NEEHLGQQL
+277 NKEHLGEQL
-286 KDLAD
+286 NDLAD

-321 ISVAISDALSETSVD
+321 ISVAISDALNETSVD

-354 AARGAQDNDGS
+354 ADRGAQGNDGS

-387 KVLRDLSDDPK
+387 NVLRDLAGDPT
-398 GGLQVMY
+398 GGLQVTY

-411 FVDPRFFDQVRR
+411 FIDPLFFDQVRR
-423 VTRRQHAPGEHP
+423 VTRRQHAHDEHP
-435 SVTVHFASIDAVAK
+435 SVTVHVASLDAVAK

-455 VTDASLRSRWDQV
+455 VNAVALRSRWDQM

-496 IAARKGQTALE
+496 IAAREGQTALE
-507 VEGVTVAYSGGKQHL
+507 AEGVTVAYSGGKQHL

-544 GCGSRQRAD
+544 GGGSRMRAD
-553 GKPENEAAATEAS
+553 GKPEHDAAATEAN
-566 EIGTNRRLLA
+566 EIRTNRRLLA

-590 SANVHVWADRL
+590 SATVHVWADRL

-608 WGDWN
+608 WGNWN
-613 KTRQSIVDS
+613 STRQSIVDS
-622 SRGAAGKNAATYAL
+622 GRGAAGKNAATYAL
-636 AAQECPVDPS
+636 AAQECPAAPS
-646 GVLTEVIDAARALV
+646 GELIEVMDAARALV
-660 TSIP
+660 ASTS

>member
-1 MSPVSHAGC
+1 
-10 GHTHCEDG
+10 
-18 IGNAAAIKD
+18 
-27 VEMRIKSVRI
+27 MRIKSVRV
-37 KNFRCLEDVRV
+37 KNFRCLEDVCV
-48 DMEALTSFVGPNG
+48 GMEALTSFVGPNG

-80 LADEDVYSGAADD
+80 LTDEDVYSGATDD
-93 RRISVEVNFTDLTVA
+93 RRVSVEVNFADLTTA
-108 DREALGPTYA
+108 DRDALGPTYA
-118 PPDSTIFTAW
+118 PPGSKSFTAW
-128 RIWDDGSDKMT
+128 RLWDAGSDKMT

-152 NAGAAKD
+152 NAGGARE
-159 KKALWDALISSGEAP
+159 KKALWEVLIASREAP
-174 GLPKWTKLGAADQ
+174 GLPKWTNLGAVDQ
-187 AMTLWESDNPDRLE
+187 AMTLWESDNSDRLE

-219 AGLFDYVL
+219 SGLFDFVL

-248 ILERAINRDGANA
+248 ILERAINRDSTNA
-261 AFEALARE
+261 ALEALAQE
-269 VSEKQAAI
+269 VSARQAAI
-277 NEEHLGQQL
+277 IEEHLGRQL
-286 KDLAD
+286 EDLAA
-291 ALTAEVSAFAAGRGV
+291 ALTAEVNAFAAGRGV
-306 RLHPRTPDVR
+306 RLHPGTPDAR
-316 PSPAS
+316 PSSAS
-321 ISVAISDALSETSVD
+321 INVAISDALNETSVD

-354 AARGAQDNDGS
+354 AARGAQGDDGS

-380 TQARVFS
+380 TQSRVFS
-387 KVLRDLSDDPK
+387 KVLRDLSQNPK

-411 FVDPRFFDQVRR
+411 FIDPRYFDQVRR
-423 VTRRQHAPGEHP
+423 VTRRQHAADAHP
-435 SVTVHFASIDAVAK
+435 SVTIHFASIDAVAS
-449 RLDGSG
+449 RLKDSG

-468 CTKNLAEAFFAA
+468 CTKNLAEAFFAD

-496 IAARKGQTALE
+496 IAARPGQTSFE
-507 VEGVTVAYSGGKQHL
+507 VMGVTVAYSGGKQHL

-544 GCGSRQRAD
+544 GCGARMRAA
-553 GKPENEAAATEAS
+553 GKLEKEAS
-566 EIGTNRRLLA
+566 DTERNEIATNRRLLT

-582 VDNPEGQV
+582 VDNPEGQI
-590 SANVHVWADRL
+590 SPHVHVWADRL
-601 EDVIENE
+601 EDVLESE
-608 WGDWN
+608 WNDWD
-613 KTRQSIVDS
+613 KTRQSIVDGA
-622 SRGAAGKNAATYAL
+622 RGAAGKNAATYAL
-636 AAQECPVDPS
+636 AAQECPVDPC
-646 GVLTEVIDAARALV
+646 GALGEVIAASRALV
-660 TSIP
+660 AQAAYRDGAVE

>member
-1 MSPVSHAGC
+1 
-10 GHTHCEDG
+10 
-18 IGNAAAIKD
+18 
-27 VEMRIKSVRI
+27 MRIKSIRV
-37 KNFRCLEDVRV
+37 KNFRCLEDVCV
-48 DMEALTSFVGPNG
+48 DMENLTSFVGPNG

-80 LADEDVYSGAADD
+80 LVDEDVYSGAVED
-93 RRISVEVNFTDLTVA
+93 RRISVEVKFSDLSVA
-108 DREALGPTYA
+108 DREALGSTYA
-118 PPDSTIFTAW
+118 PPGSTTFTAW
-128 RIWDDGSDKMT
+128 RIWDNGSDKMT

-152 NAGAAKD
+152 NAGSAKE
-159 KKALWDALISSGEAP
+159 KRGLWDDLIARGEAP
-174 GLPKWTKLGAADQ
+174 GLPNWKNQGAADQ
-187 AMTLWESDNPDRLE
+187 AMTLWESHNPDRLE

-219 AGLFDYVL
+219 SGLFDFVL

-248 ILERAINRDGANA
+248 ILERTIDRKSANA
-261 AFEALARE
+261 AFEALAKE
-269 VSEKQAAI
+269 VSEKQTAI
-277 NEEHLGQQL
+277 NKEHLGEQL
-286 KDLAD
+286 NDLAD
-291 ALTAEVSAFAAGRGV
+291 ALTAEVRAFTAGRGI
-306 RLHPRTPDVR
+306 RLHPRTSDLR

-321 ISVAISDALSETSVD
+321 ISVAISDALNETSVD

-354 AARGAQDNDGS
+354 AARGAQGNDGS

-387 KVLRDLSDDPK
+387 KVLRDLADNLT

-411 FVDPRFFDQVRR
+411 FIDPRFFDQVRR
-423 VTRRQHAPGEHP
+423 VTRRQHAPDEHP
-435 SVTVHFASIDAVAK
+435 SVSVHLASLDAVTK
-449 RLDGSG
+449 RLNGSE
-455 VTDASLRSRWDQV
+455 VTDDALRSRWDQV
-468 CTKNLAEAFFAA
+468 WTKNLAEAFFAD

-507 VEGVTVAYSGGKQHL
+507 VEGITVAYSGGKQHL
-522 FTPHAILAELS
+522 FIPHAILAELS

-544 GCGSRQRAD
+544 GGGSRLRAN
-553 GKPENEAAATEAS
+553 GKPEHDAAATEVN
-566 EIGTNRRLLA
+566 EIRTNRRLLA

-590 SANVHVWADRL
+590 SATLHVWADRL
-601 EDVIENE
+601 EDVIDNE
-608 WGDWN
+608 WGEWN
-613 KTRQSIVDS
+613 STRQSIVDS
-622 SRGAAGKNAATYAL
+622 GRGAAGKNAATYAL
-636 AAQECPVDPS
+636 AAQECPAAPS
-646 GVLTEVIDAARALV
+646 GELMEVMVAARALV
-660 TSIP
+660 ASTP

>member
-1 MSPVSHAGC
+1 
-10 GHTHCEDG
+10 
-18 IGNAAAIKD
+18 
-27 VEMRIKSVRI
+27 MRIKAIRV

-80 LADEDVYSGAADD
+80 LVDEDVYSGAVDD
-93 RRISVEVNFTDLTVA
+93 RRISVEVKFSDLTVA
-108 DREALGPTYA
+108 DREALGSTYA
-118 PPDSTIFTAW
+118 PPGSTTFTAW

-152 NAGAAKD
+152 NAGSAKE
-159 KKALWDALISSGEAP
+159 KRSLWDDLIARGEAP
-174 GLPKWTKLGAADQ
+174 GLPKWKNQGAADQ

-219 AGLFDYVL
+219 SGLFDFVL

-248 ILERAINRDGANA
+248 ILERTIDRESANA
-261 AFEALARE
+261 AFEALAKE
-269 VSEKQAAI
+269 VSEKQTAI
-277 NEEHLGQQL
+277 NKKHLGKQL
-286 KDLAD
+286 DDLAN
-291 ALTAEVSAFAAGRGV
+291 ALTAEVRAFTAGRGV
-306 RLHPRTPDVR
+306 RLRPRSSDLR

-321 ISVAISDALSETSVD
+321 ISVAISDALNETSVD

-354 AARGAQDNDGS
+354 AARGAQGNDGS

-387 KVLRDLSDDPK
+387 RVLRDLADNLT

-411 FVDPRFFDQVRR
+411 FIDPRFFDQVRR
-423 VTRRQHAPGEHP
+423 VTRRQHAPDEHP
-435 SVTVHFASIDAVAK
+435 SVSVHLASLDAVTK
-449 RLDGSG
+449 RLDGSE
-455 VTDASLRSRWDQV
+455 VTDDALRSRWDQV
-468 CTKNLAEAFFAA
+468 WTKNLAEAFFAD

-507 VEGVTVAYSGGKQHL
+507 VEGITVAYSGGKQHL
-522 FTPHAILAELS
+522 FIPHAILAELS

-544 GCGSRQRAD
+544 GGGSRVRAN
-553 GKPENEAAATEAS
+553 GKPEHDAAATEAN
-566 EIGTNRRLLA
+566 EIRTNRRLLA

-590 SANVHVWADRL
+590 SANLHVWADRL

-608 WGDWN
+608 WGKWN
-613 KTRQSIVDS
+613 STRQSIVDS
-622 SRGAAGKNAATYAL
+622 GRGAAGKNAATYAL
-636 AAQECPVDPS
+636 AAQECPAAPS
-646 GVLTEVIDAARALV
+646 GELKEVMDAARALAAS
-660 TSIP
+660 TP